1 VEQLAK
7 LVNSFEQKKDSR
19 VRSLSEL
26 QKLDLIRQGE
36 LYFLKFSKQFLLIY
50 QCFEQNSPESFI
62 WLSGS
67 NPDLLFLHDKAGR
80 KNF

>member
-1 VEQLAK
+1 MISYKKHKAEFKMQRCRNVVEQLAK

-36 LYFLKFSKQFLLIY
+36 IYF
-50 QCFEQNSPESFI
+50 C
-62 WLSGS
+62 
-67 NPDLLFLHDKAGR
+67 
-80 KNF
+80 